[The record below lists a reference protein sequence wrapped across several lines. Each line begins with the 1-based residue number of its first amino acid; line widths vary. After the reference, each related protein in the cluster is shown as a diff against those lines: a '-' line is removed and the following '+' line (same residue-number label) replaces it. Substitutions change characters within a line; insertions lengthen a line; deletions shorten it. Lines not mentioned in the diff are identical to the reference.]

1 MLKKTKTK
9 FTIISIATI
18 ALAGAASVIFIMKK
32 DENNSRIAFIDIDQ
46 APVQAS
52 VLPLRNHDIITSN
65 AYLKAQEY
73 CIIKQRSMV
82 YLTLLRRFYLSE

>member
-32 DENNSRIAFIDIDQ
+32 DENNSRIAFIDIRQ
-46 APVQAS
+46 M
-52 VLPLRNHDIITSN
+52 HI
-65 AYLKAQEY
+65 
-73 CIIKQRSMV
+73 
-82 YLTLLRRFYLSE
+82 